1 MSSESPGSTS
11 AGFSSDLVQ
20 RQALF
25 PGLVYNEAGDEARVV
40 MIGGVAHYAIPD
52 DGFLRHVE
60 AYRVDESAID
70 AMQDLMAGMRD
81 ELVAGILQMMGTDD
95 ILAKAA
101 LEASID
107 NVGPSLR
114 RSDPSQWAP
123 MLRLY
128 GFRIVVDVHGRLQQ
142 IIYPRQD
149 TAESGDDEA

>member
-1 MSSESPGSTS
+1 MSSESPGSAS
-11 AGFSSDLVQ
+11 AGNSSDLVQ

-149 TAESGDDEA
+149 PAESGDDET

>member
-1 MSSESPGSTS
+1 MSSDRPGTTGSIPS
-11 AGFSSDLVQ
+11 GSLAQ

-25 PGLVYNEAGDEARVV
+25 PGLVYNEAGDEAHVV
-40 MIGGVAHYAIPD
+40 LIGGVPHYAIPD

-60 AYRVDESAID
+60 AYRIDESAVN
-70 AMQDLMAGMRD
+70 AMQELMAGMRD

-107 NVGPSLR
+107 NIGPSLR

-128 GFRIVVDVHGRLQQ
+128 GFRIIVDVHGDLLE
-142 IIYPRQD
+142 IIYPRQESP
-149 TAESGDDEA
+149 ESGEDEG